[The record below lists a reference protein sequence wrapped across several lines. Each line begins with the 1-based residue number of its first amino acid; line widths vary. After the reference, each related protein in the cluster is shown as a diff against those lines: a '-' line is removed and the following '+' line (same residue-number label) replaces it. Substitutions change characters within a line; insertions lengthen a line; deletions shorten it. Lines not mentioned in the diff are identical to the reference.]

1 MSIETLKAALPPY
14 ARDIGSNLS
23 AIAAEIALTEQQ
35 KWGAFVAAA
44 HAIGEPATL
53 RAVDAEATAA
63 GLSAAARTAAKAAAA
78 IMGLNNIY
86 FRALHLMENTEYQR
100 LPARLRR
107 NLSPHPGVDKADFE
121 LWEFVVSAIHGC
133 GACLDAHEA
142 ELRKLGVSPAAILS
156 ALRIA
161 SVVHAAARALA
172 AEAAW
177 AAPPWVEL
185 SRRD

>member
-1 MSIETLKAALPPY
+1 MSFGALKDALPAY
-14 ARDIGSNLS
+14 ARDIGSNLT
-23 AIAAEIALTEQQ
+23 AITAETVLTEQQ

-44 HAIGEPATL
+44 HAVGEPVTL
-53 RAVDAEATAA
+53 KAIEAEAIAGGLGEAA
-63 GLSAAARTAAKAAAA
+63 HVAAKAAAA

-107 NLSPHPGVDKADFE
+107 NFSAHAGVDKADFE
-121 LWEFVVSAIHGC
+121 LWEFAASAIHGC

-142 ELRKLGVSPAAILS
+142 ALRKLGVSPPAVLS

-161 SVVHAAARALA
+161 SVVHAAARVMA
-172 AEAAW
+172 AEAA
-177 AAPPWVEL
+177 L
-185 SRRD
+185 T